1 MDLQSLMKPHLEWD
15 LFGAKLDLLWLT
27 PATSDFGSSRLPVI
41 LSVVPPRLFRLAPGS
56 PCLLHLTSWSL
67 SFLGYLPNGQFLPW
81 SSFQVG
87 LDSRRIHPSAINH
100 HLIPM
105 RH

>member
-56 PCLLHLTSWSL
+56 PCILHLTSWSL
-67 SFLGYLPNGQFLPW
+67 SFLGYLPNGQFLPE
-81 SSFQVG
+81 
-87 LDSRRIHPSAINH
+87 L
-100 HLIPM
+100 
-105 RH
+105 